1 MPPLLPSQEAARRSI
16 SAAGLPAAI
25 ERQAAAAVEEAD
37 ALILV
42 VDGQVGPALAMP
54 AVRAGLATCHGTP
67 ASSPALHCRTKRAE
81 PAGALRAGAVRSAAA
96 A

>member
-1 MPPLLPSQEAARRSI
+1 MHWLSIRAQEAACCTISACSHLSVSSHRAPLGCPSKCAQEAARRSI

-42 VDGQVGPALAMP
+42 VDGQVSVIVCLGQ
-54 AVRAGLATCHGTP
+54 VW
-67 ASSPALHCRTKRAE
+67 
-81 PAGALRAGAVRSAAA
+81 VWD
-96 A
+96 

>member
-1 MPPLLPSQEAARRSI
+1 MRAQEAARRSI

-42 VDGQVGPALAMP
+42 VDGQVMLQSKMCCCMSAQPSRTG
-54 AVRAGLATCHGTP
+54 RGLQNAT
-67 ASSPALHCRTKRAE
+67 
-81 PAGALRAGAVRSAAA
+81 VWV
-96 A
+96 